1 MHRQPWPYMDHMA
14 SSALLPF
21 AAIATVKTRF
31 VCIHIF
37 LKTLTNIN
45 RITKPVLQQNSVAKI
60 NYIYLI
66 SPQNIKSK
74 YFFINLF
81 IR

>member
-14 SSALLPF
+14 SSTLLPS

-31 VCIHIF
+31 VCLHIF

-45 RITKPVLQQNSVAKI
+45 RITKLVLQQNSAVKI
-60 NYIYLI
+60 KYIYLI
-66 SPQNIKSK
+66 
-74 YFFINLF
+74 
-81 IR
+81 